1 MATEKSKEAEAK
13 VEKNFVSYCIPA
25 TFVDQ
30 KYTEA
35 MNAKYPDKPRVVIH
49 TRKPDRSIN
58 WEESLMFSAEKKNG
72 KPRLSPMTN
81 EQKEKQGLNVEK
93 EYYIVNFSEDHKD
106 KLFINKRVG
115 TEVKDGKEIGV
126 YEKST
131 RDLSAEEFAATMKNL
146 EPWHNYKQKE
156 NAGQE
161 QAVKK
166 EAEKLRRPQKKLRS
180 RKKPQKP
187 RRRKRRLKKRRRLRP
202 KRKPRRKPCNPLT
215 WLHTPKTNKSSGE
228 QPLLLLFYR
237 CNGSASNSVSFQFRK
252 VS

>member
-1 MATEKSKEAEAK
+1 MATEKTKEAEAK

-166 EAEKLRRPQKKLRS
+166 EAEKAPKAEEKAPQQKEAAKAPKAKSAAKK
-180 RKKPQKP
+180 
-187 RRRKRRLKKRRRLRP
+187 
-202 KRKPRRKPCNPLT
+202 
-215 WLHTPKTNKSSGE
+215 KTETKTKTKA
-228 QPLLLLFYR
+228 QT
-237 CNGSASNSVSFQFRK
+237 K
-252 VS
+252 TM

>member
-1 MATEKSKEAEAK
+1 MTTEKTK
-13 VEKNFVSYCIPA
+13 VNDEKNFVSYCIPA

-166 EAEKLRRPQKKLRS
+166 EAEKAPQQKEAAKAPKAKAAAKK
-180 RKKPQKP
+180 
-187 RRRKRRLKKRRRLRP
+187 
-202 KRKPRRKPCNPLT
+202 
-215 WLHTPKTNKSSGE
+215 KTETKTKTKA
-228 QPLLLLFYR
+228 QT
-237 CNGSASNSVSFQFRK
+237 K
-252 VS
+252 TM